1 MALQLNNT
9 LRTAIAQ
16 MVADAVDAG
25 TANPAGQLVFLT
37 AGDAVVSTIVF
48 NNPAFGAPSNG
59 DVSLIVSP
67 VVQDSSA
74 VGGTPTKFEI
84 QDRDGNVVLE
94 GTVGASGTEDIVLAS
109 PTIGIGETVKID
121 SLTYSAPDAP

>member
-94 GTVGASGTEDIVLAS
+94 GTVGTSGTDIVLAS
-109 PTIGIGETVKID
+109 ATIGIGETVKID